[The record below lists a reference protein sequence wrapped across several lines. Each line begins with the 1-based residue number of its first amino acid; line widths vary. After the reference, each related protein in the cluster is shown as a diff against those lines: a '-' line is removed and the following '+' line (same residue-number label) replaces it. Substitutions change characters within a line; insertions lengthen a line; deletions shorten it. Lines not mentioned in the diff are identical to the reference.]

1 MENFTYIII
10 RAEENDVKII
20 TKKVNN
26 EEILEIIHKGEVLIL
41 NLQDN
46 IVNFKISGKA
56 RIISNLDPIISD

>member
-1 MENFTYIII
+1 MEKFNYIII
-10 RAEENDVKII
+10 RAEENNVKVI

-26 EEILEIIHKGEVLIL
+26 EEILEIINKGEVLLL
-41 NLQDN
+41 NLQEN